1 MSEQSLDD
9 GEASHSIE
17 IGARVVDG
25 DQPDSERSAARV
37 VDVTGAKASDHRIA
51 AIGKTVAEANPDH
64 PPEAAVVAIRF
75 ERATGKP
82 GGATYHY
89 PATRLEA
96 VSDEWE
102 PAPTLTEGQ
111 RERQQLIDENPK
123 AVARFADVVAQ
134 LLRAPAESAADL
146 ARVSDDADLARV
158 SDDADLSPDDRGGCR
173 FARDDRYRPDD
184 DAAIVCWQCNAGGS
198 RPAKY
203 RTRDPPGDECES
215 AQIDAGAFASVLDEW
230 GADPALV
237 GEVDVRDADRDCS
250 RLQDEDDDRVRLGA
264 LRLAYRLSGLEA
276 SEEYNYGRATAL
288 LRDVGVAGDLPLLDA
303 SDNRGE
309 RQ

>member
-1 MSEQSLDD
+1 MSEQSLDSF
-9 GEASHSIE
+9 EESPSLE
-17 IGARVVDG
+17 IGERVVDG
-25 DQPDSERSAARV
+25 DQPKGDRSAARV
-37 VDVTGAKASDHRIA
+37 VDVPGAKASDHRIE
-51 AIGKTVAEANPDH
+51 AIGETAAEANPDH

-111 RERQQLIDENPK
+111 RERQQLIDEHPE
-123 AVARFADVVAQ
+123 AVGRFADVVTQ
-134 LLRAPAESAADL
+134 LLRAPAESADDL
-146 ARVSDDADLARV
+146 ARAIDDI
-158 SDDADLSPDDRGGCR
+158 DLSPDDRDECR
-173 FARDDRYRPDD
+173 FTRDDRYRPDD

-215 AQIDAGAFASVLDEW
+215 ARIDAGAFASLLDEW
-230 GADPALV
+230 GADPAPV
-237 GEVDVRDADRDCS
+237 GEVGVANVDRDCS

-264 LRLAYRLSGLEA
+264 LGLAYRLSGLEA

>member
-9 GEASHSIE
+9 GEASPSLE
-17 IGARVVDG
+17 IGDRVT
-25 DQPDSERSAARV
+25 DSNDAEHERSAARV
-37 VDVTGAKASDHRIA
+37 VDVLGAKASDHRIE
-51 AIGKTVAEANPDH
+51 AIGKTVAEVNPDH

-111 RERQQLIDENPK
+111 RERQQLIDENPE
-123 AVARFADVVAQ
+123 AIGRFADVVAQ
-134 LLRAPAESAADL
+134 LLRAPAESADDL
-146 ARVSDDADLARV
+146 ARAIDNV
-158 SDDADLSPDDRGGCR
+158 DLSPDDRDECR
-173 FARDDRYRPDD
+173 FTRDDRYRPDD
-184 DAAIVCWQCNAGGS
+184 DAAIVCWQCNAGGQ
-198 RPAKY
+198 RPMKY
-203 RTRDPPGDECES
+203 RTTDPPGEDCER
-215 AQIDAGAFASVLDEW
+215 ARIDAGAFAAVLDEW
-230 GADPALV
+230 GADPSPA

-288 LRDVGVAGDLPLLDA
+288 LRDVGIASELPLLDA
-303 SDNRGE
+303 SSNGGE
-309 RQ
+309 TQ

>member
-75 ERATGKP
+75 ERATGEEEP
-82 GGATYHY
+82 AGTTYHY

-111 RERQQLIDENPK
+111 RERQQLIDENHK

-134 LLRAPAESAADL
+134 LLRAPAESADDL
-146 ARVSDDADLARV
+146 ARAIDDV
-158 SDDADLSPDDRGGCR
+158 DLSPDDRDECR
-173 FARDDRYRPDD
+173 FTRDDRYRPDD
-184 DAAIVCWQCNAGGS
+184 DAAIVCWQCNGGGR
-198 RPAKY
+198 RPMKC
-203 RTRDPPGDECES
+203 RTTDPPGGDCEWER
-215 AQIDAGAFASVLDEW
+215 IDAGAFAAVLDEW
-230 GADPALV
+230 GADPSPA
-237 GEVDVRDADRDCS
+237 GELDVRDVEWDLARLRD
-250 RLQDEDDDRVRLGA
+250 ETDDRVRLGA
-264 LRLAYRLSGLEA
+264 VRLAYRLSGLEA

-288 LRDVGVAGDLPLLDA
+288 LRDVGIASELPLLA
-303 SDNRGE
+303 SSRNGGE
-309 RQ
+309 TQ